1 MIRINL
7 PKDKDKL
14 YKLKAYDEVLY
25 TGILYTARDAAHKR
39 LLELTEKGLELPVD
53 FKDSLIYYAGPTPT
67 KPGEIIG
74 SIGPTT
80 SARMD
85 KFAPLMKKLQLL
97 GVIGKGPRS
106 IDCTKTYQNDH
117 ILYFVATGGCG
128 ALLSKCVK
136 SAEEIAFKDLGP
148 ESIKKLY
155 VEDFP
160 LLVAIDNFNN
170 NIFKEN

>member
-1 MIRINL
+1 MIKLKL
-7 PKDKDKL
+7 PNYNDKL
-14 YKLKAYDEVLY
+14 YNLKAHEEVLY

-39 LLELTEKGLELPVD
+39 LLELIEKGLELPVD

-106 IDCTKTYQNDH
+106 IDCTTTYQNDH

>member
-14 YKLKAYDEVLY
+14 HKLKAYDEVLY

-39 LLELTEKGLELPVD
+39 LLELTEKGLKLPVD

-85 KFAPLMKKLQLL
+85 KFAHLMKKLELL

-106 IDCTKTYQNDH
+106 IDCASTYQNDH
-117 ILYFVATGGCG
+117 ILYFVVTGGCG